1 MKNSKEDKKEKASAP
16 LVERGPDGVAIN
28 VVSQA
33 RLDKS
38 RTRLDP
44 ADENGCNS
52 VFQICRRRWGKVP
65 IWQEPEDLL
74 AAFNMYQ
81 DWIDRHPIIAVDVV
95 KSGNMAGTLL
105 EIPRKRLMTET
116 DFCAFLGA
124 APNYMA
130 VRRQIYEDNYKEF
143 GLEASKAFA
152 EAIDNIRQ
160 MIFQDMDAGAAAQV
174 FDPNYIR
181 ALRGHKTALDYTTG
195 GKEIKGGLTI
205 QVSDPRTVSRVQK
218 LKEFKKEHKGSE
230 NEGKGG

>member
-1 MKNSKEDKKEKASAP
+1 MKNSKDDKNVKAPAS
-16 LVERGPDGVAIN
+16 LVERGPDGVVVNA
-28 VVSQA
+28 VSQA
-33 RLDKS
+33 RLEKS

-44 ADENGCNS
+44 ADESGCNS

-74 AAFNMYQ
+74 VAFNMYQ
-81 DWIDRHPIIAVDVV
+81 DWIDKHPIIAVDVV

-124 APNYMA
+124 APNYLA
-130 VRRQIYEDNYKEF
+130 DRRRIYEDNYNEF

-152 EAIDNIRQ
+152 EAIDNIRM

-218 LKEFKKEHKGSE
+218 LKEFKKEHKTSE